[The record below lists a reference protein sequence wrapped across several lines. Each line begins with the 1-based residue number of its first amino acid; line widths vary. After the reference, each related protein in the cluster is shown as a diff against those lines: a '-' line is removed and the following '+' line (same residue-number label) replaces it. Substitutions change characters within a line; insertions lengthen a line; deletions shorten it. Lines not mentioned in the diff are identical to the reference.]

1 MPQSWRH
8 LAQQLCVDDA
18 GVEVREHTSHPIA
31 LGVTGYPAGA
41 RLVQSNVKDGS
52 LGADVVELVQAAETY
67 LLGEPV
73 DFVSWSF
80 AMSTGGDGN
89 G

>member
-1 MPQSWRH
+1 MH

-18 GVEVREHTSHPIA
+18 GVEVREHMSRRIA
-31 LGVTGYPAGA
+31 LGVTGCPAGA
-41 RLVQSNVKDGS
+41 RLGQSNVKGGS
-52 LGADVVELVQAAETY
+52 LGADVVELVQAVETY
-67 LLGEPV
+67 LLGEPA

-80 AMSTGGDGN
+80 AMSEGGDGN